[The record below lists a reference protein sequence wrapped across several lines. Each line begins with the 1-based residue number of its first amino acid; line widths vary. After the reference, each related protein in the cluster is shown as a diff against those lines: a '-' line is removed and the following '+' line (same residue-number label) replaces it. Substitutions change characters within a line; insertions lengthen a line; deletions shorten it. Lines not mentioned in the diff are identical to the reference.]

1 MNGKKKKIIFKVLDF
16 IFLIC
21 SYMLCDYIASKINLV
36 TGIIVALI
44 IYVIISFL
52 LYKIFKMNDM

>member
-1 MNGKKKKIIFKVLDF
+1 MNGKKKKIIFEVLDF

-36 TGIIVALI
+36 TGMFVHLDTILAI
-44 IYVIISFL
+44 
-52 LYKIFKMNDM
+52 D